1 MNGNIWVLASA
12 DSVAIAT
19 TLILA
24 ALGALFTERAGVL
37 NLGIE
42 GILLTSAISSFLAA
56 DSSRSIWLGLIVGSL
71 VGALLAGIHAVLSVV
86 LRANQIVAG
95 LALVIF
101 GTGLANFLGKPA
113 EGKTVTTI
121 IKPLSFGPLSD
132 IPLIG
137 PIVFRQDPIT
147 YASIVIA
154 IVSSLY
160 LFRSRP
166 GLELRATGDD
176 PATVDAQGLSVASIR
191 IRYTLFGGLLVGL
204 GGSWLMLAQSAAWH
218 QAATTNGVG
227 WIALALVVFAGW
239 RPMRLIFGAILF
251 GFTLQLPFT
260 LQAEQITF
268 IPSALMQMLP
278 YLATLIALIAL
289 SRPSTRNKLGAP
301 KSLGIPFVRDER

>member
-42 GILLTSAISSFLAA
+42 GILLSSAISSFLVA
-56 DSSRSIWLGLIVGSL
+56 DSSGNIWLGLIVGSL

-113 EGKTVTTI
+113 EGKTVTPL

-132 IPLIG
+132 IPFVG
-137 PIVFRQDPIT
+137 PIIFRQDPIT

-154 IVSSLY
+154 VLASLY

-218 QAATTNGVG
+218 QAATTNGIG

-239 RPMRLIFGAILF
+239 RPIRLIFGAILF

>member
-42 GILLTSAISSFLAA
+42 GILLSSAISSFLVA
-56 DSSRSIWLGLIVGSL
+56 DSSGNIWLGLIVGSL

-113 EGKTVTTI
+113 EGKTVTTL

-132 IPLIG
+132 IPVVG
-137 PIVFRQDPIT
+137 PIIFRQDPIT

-154 IVSSLY
+154 VLASLY

-218 QAATTNGVG
+218 QAATTNGIG

-239 RPMRLIFGAILF
+239 RPIRLIFGAILF

>member
-1 MNGNIWVLASA
+1 MRSYSCVEGAPSPLRFQEPLEFTLIIISAFLKSKSFPASA
-12 DSVAIAT
+12 
-19 TLILA
+19 LA
-24 ALGALFTERAGVL
+24 R
-37 NLGIE
+37 
-42 GILLTSAISSFLAA
+42 
-56 DSSRSIWLGLIVGSL
+56 
-71 VGALLAGIHAVLSVV
+71 
-86 LRANQIVAG
+86 
-95 LALVIF
+95 
-101 GTGLANFLGKPA
+101 A
-113 EGKTVTTI
+113 EGYQRLESGAPENAAKYPPGRALPNTALDCEELHV
-121 IKPLSFGPLSD
+121 
-132 IPLIG
+132 
-137 PIVFRQDPIT
+137 
-147 YASIVIA
+147 ASIVIA

>member
-42 GILLTSAISSFLAA
+42 GILLTSAISSFLVA
-56 DSSRSIWLGLIVGSL
+56 DSSGSIWLGLIVGSL

-121 IKPLSFGPLSD
+121 IKPLSFGPVSD

-137 PIVFRQDPIT
+137 PIVFRQDPVT

-154 IVSSLY
+154 VLASLY

-218 QAATTNGVG
+218 QAATTNGIG

-289 SRPSTRNKLGAP
+289 SQPSTRNKLGAP

>member
-1 MNGNIWVLASA
+1 MNGNIWVLSSA

-24 ALGALFTERAGVL
+24 ALGALFTERSGVL

-56 DSSRSIWLGLIVGSL
+56 DSSGSIWLGLIVGSL

-132 IPLIG
+132 IPLVG

-147 YASIVIA
+147 YASILIA
-154 IVSSLY
+154 ILASLY

-218 QAATTNGVG
+218 QAATTNGIG

>member
-42 GILLTSAISSFLAA
+42 GILLTAAISSFLAA
-56 DSSRSIWLGLIVGSL
+56 DSSGSIWLGLIVGSL

-113 EGKTVTTI
+113 EGKTVTTL

-132 IPLIG
+132 IPLVG
-137 PIVFRQDPIT
+137 PVVFRQDIIT

-154 IVSSLY
+154 ILSSLY

-218 QAATTNGVG
+218 QAATTNGIG

>member
-1 MNGNIWVLASA
+1 MNENIWVLASA

-24 ALGALFTERAGVL
+24 ALGALFTERSGVL

-42 GILLTSAISSFLAA
+42 GILLTAAISSFLAA
-56 DSSRSIWLGLIVGSL
+56 DTSGSIWLGLLIGSL
-71 VGALLAGIHAVLSVV
+71 AGALLAGIHALLTVV

-101 GTGLANFLGKPA
+101 GTGLANFLGKPV

-121 IKPLSFGPLSD
+121 LHPLSFGALTD
-132 IPLIG
+132 IPFVG
-137 PIVFRQDPIT
+137 PIIFGQDIIT
-147 YASIVIA
+147 YASIAIA
-154 IVSSLY
+154 ILSSLY

-218 QAATTNGVG
+218 QASTTNGIG

-239 RPMRLIFGAILF
+239 RPIRLIFGAVLF

-268 IPSALMQMLP
+268 VPSALMQMLP
-278 YLATLIALIAL
+278 YLATLVALIAL

-301 KSLGIPFVRDER
+301 KALGTPFVRDER

>member
-42 GILLTSAISSFLAA
+42 GILLTSAISSFLVA
-56 DSSRSIWLGLIVGSL
+56 DSSGSIWLGLIVGSL

-113 EGKTVTTI
+113 EGKTVTTL

-132 IPLIG
+132 IPFVG

-154 IVSSLY
+154 VLASLY

-191 IRYTLFGGLLVGL
+191 LRYTLFGGLLVGL

-239 RPMRLIFGAILF
+239 RPIRLIFGAILF

>member
-1 MNGNIWVLASA
+1 
-12 DSVAIAT
+12 VAIAT

-56 DSSRSIWLGLIVGSL
+56 DSSGSIWLGLIVGSL

-113 EGKTVTTI
+113 EGKTVTTL

-137 PIVFRQDPIT
+137 PVVFRQDIIT

-154 IVSSLY
+154 ILSSLY

>member
-1 MNGNIWVLASA
+1 MNGNIWVLTSA

-42 GILLTSAISSFLAA
+42 GILLTSAISSFLVA
-56 DSSRSIWLGLIVGSL
+56 DSSGSIWLGLIVGSL

-121 IKPLSFGPLSD
+121 IKPLSFGLLSD
-132 IPLIG
+132 IPFVG

-154 IVSSLY
+154 VLASLY

>member
-42 GILLTSAISSFLAA
+42 GILLSSAISSFLVA
-56 DSSRSIWLGLIVGSL
+56 DSSGNIWLGLIVGSL

-113 EGKTVTTI
+113 EGKTVTTL

-132 IPLIG
+132 IPSVG
-137 PIVFRQDPIT
+137 PIIFRQDPIT

-154 IVSSLY
+154 VLASLY

-218 QAATTNGVG
+218 QAATTNGIG

-239 RPMRLIFGAILF
+239 RPIRLIFGAILF

>member
-42 GILLTSAISSFLAA
+42 GILLTSAISSFLVA
-56 DSSRSIWLGLIVGSL
+56 DSSGSIWLGLIVGSL

-113 EGKTVTTI
+113 EGRTVTTI

-154 IVSSLY
+154 VLASLY

-239 RPMRLIFGAILF
+239 RPIRLIFGAILF

>member
-1 MNGNIWVLASA
+1 VNDNIWILMTG
-12 DSVAIAT
+12 DSLAIAT
-19 TLILA
+19 TLVLA
-24 ALGALFTERAGVL
+24 ALGALFTERSGVL

-56 DSSRSIWLGLIVGSL
+56 DSSGSIWLGLVIGSL
-71 VGALLAGIHAVLSVV
+71 VGAIMAGIHATLSVV
-86 LRANQIVAG
+86 FRANQIVAG

-113 EGKTVTTI
+113 EGKPVTTVI
-121 IKPLSFGPLSD
+121 LPLDFGPLSD
-132 IPLIG
+132 IPVLG
-137 PIVFRQDPIT
+137 PIVFGQDIVT
-147 YASIVIA
+147 YASLAIA
-154 IVSSLY
+154 VASSVY
-160 LFRSRP
+160 LFRTRP

-218 QAATTNGVG
+218 QAATTNGLG

-239 RPMRLIFGAILF
+239 RPIRIIFGAVLF

-260 LQAEQITF
+260 LQAEQIT
-268 IPSALMQMLP
+268 IVPSAFMQMLP

-289 SRPSTRNKLGAP
+289 SRPGSRNLLGAP
-301 KSLGIPFVRDER
+301 KALGTPFVRDER

>member
-56 DSSRSIWLGLIVGSL
+56 DSSGSIWLGLIVGSL

-121 IKPLSFGPLSD
+121 IKPISFGPLSD

-137 PIVFRQDPIT
+137 PVVFQQDPIT

-154 IVSSLY
+154 ILASLY

-191 IRYTLFGGLLVGL
+191 LRYTLFGGLLVGL

-239 RPMRLIFGAILF
+239 RPLRLIFGAILF

>member
-56 DSSRSIWLGLIVGSL
+56 DSSGSIWLGLIVGSL
-71 VGALLAGIHAVLSVV
+71 VGALLASIHAVLSVV

-113 EGKTVTTI
+113 EGKTITTI
-121 IKPLSFGPLSD
+121 IKPISFGPLSD

-137 PIVFRQDPIT
+137 PIVFQQDPIT

-154 IVSSLY
+154 ILASLY

-176 PATVDAQGLSVASIR
+176 PATVDAQGLSVALIR

-239 RPMRLIFGAILF
+239 RPIRLIFGAILF

>member
-42 GILLTSAISSFLAA
+42 GILLTAAISSFLVA
-56 DSSRSIWLGLIVGSL
+56 DSSGSIWLGLIVGSL

-113 EGKTVTTI
+113 EGKTVTTL

-132 IPLIG
+132 IPFVG

-154 IVSSLY
+154 VLASLY

-239 RPMRLIFGAILF
+239 RPIRLIFGAILF

>member
-1 MNGNIWVLASA
+1 MNENIWVLASA

-24 ALGALFTERAGVL
+24 ALGALFTERSGVL

-42 GILLTSAISSFLAA
+42 GILLTAAISSFLAA
-56 DSSRSIWLGLIVGSL
+56 DTSGSIWLGLLIGSL
-71 VGALLAGIHAVLSVV
+71 AGALLAGIHALLSVV

-101 GTGLANFLGKPA
+101 GTGLANFLGKPV

-121 IKPLSFGPLSD
+121 IHPLSFGALTD
-132 IPLIG
+132 IPFVG
-137 PIVFRQDPIT
+137 PIVFGQDIIT
-147 YASIVIA
+147 YASIAIA
-154 IVSSLY
+154 ILSSLY

-218 QAATTNGVG
+218 QASTTNGIG

-239 RPMRLIFGAILF
+239 RPLRIIFGAVLF

-268 IPSALMQMLP
+268 VPSALMQMLP
-278 YLATLIALIAL
+278 YLATLVALIAL

-301 KSLGIPFVRDER
+301 KALGIPFVRDER

>member
-42 GILLTSAISSFLAA
+42 GILLTSAISSFLVA
-56 DSSRSIWLGLIVGSL
+56 DSSGSIWLGLIVGSL

-113 EGKTVTTI
+113 EGKTVTTL

-132 IPLIG
+132 IPVVG

-154 IVSSLY
+154 VFASLY

-218 QAATTNGVG
+218 QAATTNGIG

-239 RPMRLIFGAILF
+239 RPIRLIFGAILF

>member
-1 MNGNIWVLASA
+1 MNENIWVLASA

-24 ALGALFTERAGVL
+24 ALGALFTERSGVL

-42 GILLTSAISSFLAA
+42 GILLTAAISSFLAA
-56 DSSRSIWLGLIVGSL
+56 DASGSIWLGLLIGSL
-71 VGALLAGIHAVLSVV
+71 AGALLAGIHALLSVV

-101 GTGLANFLGKPA
+101 GTGLANFLGKPV

-121 IKPLSFGPLSD
+121 IHPLSFGALSD
-132 IPLIG
+132 IPFLG
-137 PIVFRQDPIT
+137 PIVFGQDIIT
-147 YASIVIA
+147 YASIAIA
-154 IVSSLY
+154 ILSSLY

-218 QAATTNGVG
+218 QASTTNGIG

-239 RPMRLIFGAILF
+239 RPLRIIFGAVLF

-278 YLATLIALIAL
+278 YLATLVALIAL

-301 KSLGIPFVRDER
+301 KALGTPFVRDER

>member
-1 MNGNIWVLASA
+1 MNENIWVLASA

-24 ALGALFTERAGVL
+24 ALGALFTERSGVL

-42 GILLTSAISSFLAA
+42 GILLTAAISSFLAA
-56 DSSRSIWLGLIVGSL
+56 DTSGSIWLGLLIGSL
-71 VGALLAGIHAVLSVV
+71 AGALLAGIHALLTVV

-101 GTGLANFLGKPA
+101 GTGLANFLGKPV

-121 IKPLSFGPLSD
+121 IHPLSFGALTD
-132 IPLIG
+132 IPFVG
-137 PIVFRQDPIT
+137 PIIFGQDIIT
-147 YASIVIA
+147 YASIAIA
-154 IVSSLY
+154 ILSSLY

-218 QAATTNGVG
+218 QASTTNGIG

-239 RPMRLIFGAILF
+239 RPMRIIFGAVLF

-268 IPSALMQMLP
+268 VPSALMQMLP
-278 YLATLIALIAL
+278 YLATLVALIAL

-301 KSLGIPFVRDER
+301 KALGTPFVRDER

>member
-1 MNGNIWVLASA
+1 MNGNIWVLSSA

-56 DSSRSIWLGLIVGSL
+56 DSSGSIWLGLIVGSL

-132 IPLIG
+132 IPLVG
-137 PIVFRQDPIT
+137 PIVFQQDPIT
-147 YASIVIA
+147 YASILIA
-154 IVSSLY
+154 ILASLY

-218 QAATTNGVG
+218 QAATTNGIG

>member
-1 MNGNIWVLASA
+1 MNSNIWVLASA

-42 GILLTSAISSFLAA
+42 GILLTSAITSFLTA
-56 DSSRSIWLGLIVGSL
+56 DASGSIWLGLIVGSL
-71 VGALLAGIHAVLSVV
+71 VGALLASIHTLLSVV

-113 EGKTVTTI
+113 EGKTVSTI
-121 IKPLSFGPLSD
+121 IRPLSFGPLSD

-137 PIVFRQDPIT
+137 PVVFQQDIIT

-154 IVSSLY
+154 ILSSLY

-260 LQAEQITF
+260 LQAEQITL

>member
-1 MNGNIWVLASA
+1 MNSNIWLLTFA
-12 DSVAIAT
+12 DSIAIAT

-24 ALGALFTERAGVL
+24 ALGALFTERSGVL

-56 DSSRSIWLGLIVGSL
+56 DSTGSIWVGLIVGSL
-71 VGALLAGIHAVLSVV
+71 VGAIMASIHAVLSVV
-86 LRANQIVAG
+86 FRANQIVAG

-113 EGKTVTTI
+113 EGKPITTV
-121 IKPLSFGPLSD
+121 IKPLSFGALSD

-137 PIVFRQDPIT
+137 PVVFGQDIIT
-147 YASIVIA
+147 YGSLVVAVVA
-154 IVSSLY
+154 SLY
-160 LFRSRP
+160 LFRTRP

-176 PATVDAQGLSVASIR
+176 PATVDSQGLSVASIR
-191 IRYTLFGGLLVGL
+191 LLYTIFGGLLVGL

-218 QAATTNGVG
+218 QAATTNGLG

-239 RPMRLIFGAILF
+239 RPNRIIFGAVLF

-260 LQAEQITF
+260 LQAEQITI
-268 IPSALMQMLP
+268 IPSAFMQMLP

-289 SRPSTRNKLGAP
+289 SRPGSRNLLGAP
-301 KSLGIPFVRDER
+301 KALGTPFVRDER

>member
-56 DSSRSIWLGLIVGSL
+56 DSSGSIWLGLIVGSL

-113 EGKTVTTI
+113 EGKTVVTL
-121 IKPLSFGPLSD
+121 IKPLSFGPLSR
-132 IPLIG
+132 IPLVG
-137 PIVFRQDPIT
+137 PVVFQQDPIT

>member
-42 GILLTSAISSFLAA
+42 GILLTSAISSFLVA
-56 DSSRSIWLGLIVGSL
+56 DSSGSIWLGLIVGSL
-71 VGALLAGIHAVLSVV
+71 VGAVLAGIHAVLSVV

-113 EGKTVTTI
+113 EGKTVTTL

>member
-1 MNGNIWVLASA
+1 MNGNIWVLTSA

-42 GILLTSAISSFLAA
+42 GILLTSAISSFLVA
-56 DSSRSIWLGLIVGSL
+56 DSSGSIWLGLIVGSL

-132 IPLIG
+132 IPFVG

-154 IVSSLY
+154 VLASLY

>member
-1 MNGNIWVLASA
+1 MNSNIWVLASA

-56 DSSRSIWLGLIVGSL
+56 DSSGSIWLGLIVGSL
-71 VGALLAGIHAVLSVV
+71 VGALLAGIHAVLAVV

>member
-42 GILLTSAISSFLAA
+42 GILLTSAISSFLVA
-56 DSSRSIWLGLIVGSL
+56 DSSGNIWLGLIVGSL
-71 VGALLAGIHAVLSVV
+71 VGVLLAGIHAVLSVV

-113 EGKTVTTI
+113 EGKTVTTL

-132 IPLIG
+132 IPFVG
-137 PIVFRQDPIT
+137 PIIFRQDPIT

-154 IVSSLY
+154 VLASLY

-218 QAATTNGVG
+218 QAATTNGIG

-239 RPMRLIFGAILF
+239 RPIRLIFGAILF

>member
-42 GILLTSAISSFLAA
+42 GILLSSAISSFLVA
-56 DSSRSIWLGLIVGSL
+56 DSSGNIWLGLIVGSL
-71 VGALLAGIHAVLSVV
+71 VGVLLAGIHAVLSVV

-113 EGKTVTTI
+113 EGKTVTTL

-132 IPLIG
+132 IPVVG
-137 PIVFRQDPIT
+137 PVIFRQDPIT

-154 IVSSLY
+154 VLASLY

-218 QAATTNGVG
+218 QAATTNGIG

-239 RPMRLIFGAILF
+239 RPIRLIFGAILF

>member
-1 MNGNIWVLASA
+1 MNENIWVLASA

-24 ALGALFTERAGVL
+24 ALGALFTERSGVL

-56 DSSRSIWLGLIVGSL
+56 DASGSIWLGLLIGSL
-71 VGALLAGIHAVLSVV
+71 AGALLAGIHALLSVV

-101 GTGLANFLGKPA
+101 GTGLANFLGKPV

-121 IKPLSFGPLSD
+121 IHPLSFGALTD
-132 IPLIG
+132 IPFVG
-137 PIVFRQDPIT
+137 PIVFGQDIIT
-147 YASIVIA
+147 YASIAIA
-154 IVSSLY
+154 ILSSLY
-160 LFRSRP
+160 LFRSRS

-176 PATVDAQGLSVASIR
+176 PATVDSQGLSVASIR

-218 QAATTNGVG
+218 QASTTNGIG

-239 RPMRLIFGAILF
+239 RPLRLIFGAVLF

-268 IPSALMQMLP
+268 VPSALMQMLP
-278 YLATLIALIAL
+278 YLATLVALIAL

-301 KSLGIPFVRDER
+301 KALGTPFVRDER

>member
-1 MNGNIWVLASA
+1 
-12 DSVAIAT
+12 
-19 TLILA
+19 
-24 ALGALFTERAGVL
+24 L

-42 GILLTSAISSFLAA
+42 GILLSSAISSFLVA
-56 DSSRSIWLGLIVGSL
+56 DSSGNIWLGLIVGSL
-71 VGALLAGIHAVLSVV
+71 VGVLLAGIHAVLSVV

-113 EGKTVTTI
+113 EGKTVTTL

-132 IPLIG
+132 IPVVG
-137 PIVFRQDPIT
+137 PIIFRQDPIT

-154 IVSSLY
+154 VLASLY

-218 QAATTNGVG
+218 QAATTNGIG

-239 RPMRLIFGAILF
+239 RPIRLIFGAILF

>member
-56 DSSRSIWLGLIVGSL
+56 DSSGSIWLGLIIGSL

-113 EGKTVTTI
+113 EGKTVTTL

-137 PIVFRQDPIT
+137 PVVFRQDIIT
-147 YASIVIA
+147 YAAIVIA
-154 IVSSLY
+154 ILSSLY

-239 RPMRLIFGAILF
+239 RPMRLIFGAIMF

>member
-1 MNGNIWVLASA
+1 MNGNIWVLTSA

-42 GILLTSAISSFLAA
+42 GILLTSAISSFLVA
-56 DSSRSIWLGLIVGSL
+56 DSSGSIWLGLIVGSL

-113 EGKTVTTI
+113 EGKTVTTL

-132 IPLIG
+132 IPFVG

-154 IVSSLY
+154 VLASLY

-191 IRYTLFGGLLVGL
+191 LRYTLFGGLLVGL

-239 RPMRLIFGAILF
+239 RPIRLIFGAILF

-289 SRPSTRNKLGAP
+289 SRPSTRSKLGAP